1 MEKDY
6 TSHFSKGDLLILHL
20 DDDSCV
26 HLLVV
31 HILKEDRVFY
41 CWDRTNQTYRLIYNT
56 PKLHM
61 LCPDFDPNYPSDIAT
76 CSFDATGTTSIG
88 KYYFNHSFMMPG
100 VIGVTTACGIGYV
113 LASIII

>member
-61 LCPDFDPNYPSDIAT
+61 LCPDFDPNYPSDIEWENEWMFEMYLR
-76 CSFDATGTTSIG
+76 SYNLWELNSEEDE
-88 KYYFNHSFMMPG
+88 
-100 VIGVTTACGIGYV
+100 
-113 LASIII
+113 

>member
-26 HLLVV
+26 HLLIV

-61 LCPDFDPNYPSDIAT
+61 LCPDFDPNYPSDIEWENEWMFEMYLR
-76 CSFDATGTTSIG
+76 SYNLWELNSQEDE
-88 KYYFNHSFMMPG
+88 
-100 VIGVTTACGIGYV
+100 
-113 LASIII
+113 